1 MNYKTI
7 SLLLEN
13 DKKSRDRM
21 QAFLDKNKAGNFY
34 LSSMKTNVY
43 ISRNNLNKLKDINS
57 KKGGFL
63 PLIPILAGIAAA
75 GSVAGGAAGIA
86 SAVNKKKA
94 EDALIAET
102 KRHNIQL
109 EDAAR
114 GKGLNGGSTA
124 PEVEEEEDE
133 SSGGSLFLRNGSS
146 FRDHGGAT
154 LKEDVVNFVQEND
167 LDNDVK
173 RMVKKTLK
181 GLASVI
187 PMRKEGGSLILAPY
201 KKGGSLV
208 LRDWSEK

>member
-63 PLIPILAGIAAA
+63 PLIPILAGIAAG
-75 GSVAGGAAGIA
+75 GSVAGAAGIA

-146 FRDHGGAT
+146 VNDHGSS